1 MKKFCRVVFDRKN
14 KCSKTGRSAIEI
26 IVSLTHNVRK
36 YIIVKRD
43 VTPAE
48 WAVFEK
54 SKEAANLL
62 SYYQGVVES
71 MFRLHQ
77 PLTIENLDKNLGI
90 ESKEPAKVSEKEE
103 KETLKSSF
111 LDFMYLG
118 IYNDQI
124 EARTK
129 DHRMVALRSLKQF
142 GKIKTFADLT
152 PNNIS
157 KYDDWLRSDPSQPKR
172 SDTTIKDYHKT
183 IHRYVMRAFER
194 GIIERDPY
202 RSVTIKHGKNKE
214 RTPLVEEEL
223 LVLRNLHLTGKLE
236 KVRDLFIFAAYTGMA
251 YVEVMNFDF
260 FTMTEQKGNLFYIE
274 SKRAKTDSKFF
285 TPILPPAMAI
295 LKKYK
300 FRLPKISNQKVNDY
314 LHLLEEKANIHKPM
328 TFHVARHS
336 FATMVLSHDVPI
348 EKVSRMLGHKDV
360 KTTQIY
366 AKVLKNT
373 IYMHSDRLLKE
384 IL

>member
-1 MKKFCRVVFDRKN
+1 MKKFCRVVFDRKK
-14 KCSKTGRSAIEI
+14 KCQKCGFGAVEI
-26 IVSLTHNVRK
+26 IVLVTHANRK
-36 YIIVKRD
+36 YINVKNKC
-43 VTPAE
+43 TAAE
-48 WAVFEK
+48 WKVFAK
-54 SKEAANLL
+54 SKELSDLL
-62 SYYQGVVES
+62 DYYQGVVES
-71 MFRLHQ
+71 MFRLKE
-77 PLTIENLDKNLGI
+77 PMTIENFEKFIGI
-90 ESKEPAKVSEKEE
+90 EKPKKEE
-103 KETLKSSF
+103 KDILQESF
-111 LDFMYLG
+111 IEFMCAG
-118 IYNDQI
+118 IATDQI
-124 EARTK
+124 EPRTK
-129 DHRMVALRSLKQF
+129 DHRMVALRNLEQF

-157 KYDDWLRSDPSQPKR
+157 KYDEWLRSDPSQPKR

-260 FTMTEQKGNLFYIE
+260 FTMTEQKGELFYIE

>member
-1 MKKFCRVVFDRKN
+1 MR
-14 KCSKTGRSAIEI
+14 T
-26 IVSLTHNVRK
+26 
-36 YIIVKRD
+36 YIKIKEC
-43 VTPAE
+43 TPKE
-48 WAVFEK
+48 WNTFSK
-54 SKEAANLL
+54 SKELKLIMAKFESIAL
-62 SYYQGVVES
+62 SIITSGEEITKEC
-71 MFRLHQ
+71 LNAH
-77 PLTIENLDKNLGI
+77 LGR
-90 ESKEPAKVSEKEE
+90 EVNEE
-103 KETLKSSF
+103 TEELNKYDSF
-111 LDFMYLG
+111 IDFMCAG
-118 IYNDQI
+118 IATDQI
-124 EARTK
+124 EPRTK
-129 DHRMVALRSLKQF
+129 DHRMVALRNLEQC

-157 KYDDWLRSDPSQPKR
+157 KYDEWLRSDPSQPKR

-236 KVRDLFIFAAYTGMA
+236 KVRDLFIFAAYTDMA

-295 LKKYK
+295 LKKYSSVCLK
-300 FRLPKISNQKVNDY
+300 SAIRKSMTICICLRKRQTYIS
-314 LHLLEEKANIHKPM
+314 P
-328 TFHVARHS
+328 
-336 FATMVLSHDVPI
+336 
-348 EKVSRMLGHKDV
+348 
-360 KTTQIY
+360 
-366 AKVLKNT
+366 
-373 IYMHSDRLLKE
+373 
-384 IL
+384 

>member
-157 KYDDWLRSDPSQPKR
+157 KYDEWLRSDPSQPKR

-260 FTMTEQKGNLFYIE
+260 FTMTEQKGDLAYRPQQ
-274 SKRAKTDSKFF
+274 SS
-285 TPILPPAMAI
+285 LPDIPAS
-295 LKKYK
+295 
-300 FRLPKISNQKVNDY
+300 R
-314 LHLLEEKANIHKPM
+314 
-328 TFHVARHS
+328 T
-336 FATMVLSHDVPI
+336 VPRRP
-348 EKVSRMLGHKDV
+348 VRRYSR
-360 KTTQIY
+360 
-366 AKVLKNT
+366 
-373 IYMHSDRLLKE
+373 R
-384 IL
+384 

>member
-1 MKKFCRVVFDRKN
+1 
-14 KCSKTGRSAIEI
+14 
-26 IVSLTHNVRK
+26 
-36 YIIVKRD
+36 
-43 VTPAE
+43 
-48 WAVFEK
+48 
-54 SKEAANLL
+54 
-62 SYYQGVVES
+62 
-71 MFRLHQ
+71 
-77 PLTIENLDKNLGI
+77 
-90 ESKEPAKVSEKEE
+90 
-103 KETLKSSF
+103 
-111 LDFMYLG
+111 MYLG

-157 KYDDWLRSDPSQPKR
+157 KYDEWLRSDPSQPKR

-236 KVRDLFIFAAYTGMA
+236 KVRDLFIFAAHTGMA

-260 FTMTEQKGNLFYIE
+260 FTMTEQKGDLFYIE
-274 SKRAKTDSKFF
+274 QTSQ
-285 TPILPPAMAI
+285 
-295 LKKYK
+295 
-300 FRLPKISNQKVNDY
+300 N
-314 LHLLEEKANIHKPM
+314 
-328 TFHVARHS
+328 
-336 FATMVLSHDVPI
+336 
-348 EKVSRMLGHKDV
+348 G
-360 KTTQIY
+360 
-366 AKVLKNT
+366 
-373 IYMHSDRLLKE
+373 
-384 IL
+384 